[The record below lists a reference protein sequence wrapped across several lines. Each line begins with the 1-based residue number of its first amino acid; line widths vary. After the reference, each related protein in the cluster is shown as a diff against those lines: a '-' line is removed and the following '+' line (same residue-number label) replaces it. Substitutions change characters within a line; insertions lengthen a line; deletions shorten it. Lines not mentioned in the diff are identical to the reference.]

1 MPCHPKTPMSWP
13 ARCKGAPGHI
23 WNEAACSRLHPYP
36 LFLSPK
42 EKNNL
47 ENRCKAGELSL
58 LYACS
63 FSHTIIIIMLH
74 NYILHLSAVHFS
86 QSYECLIKQASPLAL
101 GAGRHSDDICSHEA
115 FRELQGHTIV
125 GKACPAE
132 RCRSS
137 FSFSCAS
144 LLKVLCSLQERP
156 HSASLVKYLSCQTAP
171 TECSLACWDSEAP
184 WSTLAMCNIEGAFPI

>member
-1 MPCHPKTPMSWP
+1 M
-13 ARCKGAPGHI
+13 
-23 WNEAACSRLHPYP
+23 
-36 LFLSPK
+36 
-42 EKNNL
+42 

-63 FSHTIIIIMLH
+63 FSHTITIIMLH

-86 QSYECLIKQASPLAL
+86 QSYESLIKQASPLAL
-101 GAGRHSDDICSHEA
+101 GAGRHSDGICSHEA

-137 FSFSCAS
+137 FSFSCTS
-144 LLKVLCSLQERP
+144 LLKVLRSLQERP

-184 WSTLAMCNIEGAFPI
+184 WSTLAMCNIDGASPI